1 MENRPLEKLVLPVRK
16 SLRWRLPGRFRA
28 GGRTGHDAPPGA
40 AAKHVVSGALQRASG
55 RDIVH
60 QRPPKRLRGVVCRL
74 SDAPLPRS
82 LARSGPRGLYPE
94 D

>member
-1 MENRPLEKLVLPVRK
+1 VENRPLEKLVLPVRK

-28 GGRTGHDAPPGA
+28 GGWSHGIRRPSPGA

-60 QRPPKRLRGVVCRL
+60 QRPPKRLRGVV
-74 SDAPLPRS
+74 
-82 LARSGPRGLYPE
+82 
-94 D
+94 

>member
-1 MENRPLEKLVLPVRK
+1 MENRPLEKLVVPVRK
-16 SLRWRLPGRFRA
+16 SLRWRLPGGYRA

-60 QRPPKRLRGVVCRL
+60 QRPPKRLKGWFSAAFCSRGRRPGRKRHL
-74 SDAPLPRS
+74 AFTAPV
-82 LARSGPRGLYPE
+82 
-94 D
+94 

>member
-40 AAKHVVSGALQRASG
+40 AAKHVVSGTFTRASG

-60 QRPPKRLRGVVCRL
+60 QRPPKRLRGVV
-74 SDAPLPRS
+74 
-82 LARSGPRGLYPE
+82 
-94 D
+94 

>member
-1 MENRPLEKLVLPVRK
+1 MENRPLEKLLPVRK
-16 SLRWRLPGRFRA
+16 SLRWRLPGRS
-28 GGRTGHDAPPGA
+28 GRVVARDTTRLPEPLRSMLSPGPY
-40 AAKHVVSGALQRASG
+40 QRASG

-74 SDAPLPRS
+74 SDAPLPRA